1 MFNVCPRSARSNH
14 THKLLLVWE
23 IMIMVRLV
31 RKERKQQV
39 NEMAQPLHYKV
50 VLKVPFDN
58 TSPDSP
64 LEVVFISKTTKSRGY
79 THRYIDMSDSEPQ
92 HRNQVN
98 KQIEL
103 TDDSDDRT
111 SNNLK
116 DRERED
122 ITDFANKIAD
132 KYGKTSQTNRDTIKS
147 AIIDCYYN
155 VVVNHNVRSKVEIP
169 KDQYW
174 VKYEGGQLIPDN
186 NP

>member
-1 MFNVCPRSARSNH
+1 
-14 THKLLLVWE
+14 
-23 IMIMVRLV
+23 MVRLV
-31 RKERKQQV
+31 KKERKQQV

-116 DRERED
+116 DREREEVRQSGLIVMNQGTEQTLRMEIGEVVAVGEGRTLNNGTVLPLSIKAGQQVIYNKYAGTQIMSGEDKFLIVKETD
-122 ITDFANKIAD
+122 IL
-132 KYGKTSQTNRDTIKS
+132 
-147 AIIDCYYN
+147 AI
-155 VVVNHNVRSKVEIP
+155 
-169 KDQYW
+169 
-174 VKYEGGQLIPDN
+174 VK
-186 NP
+186 